1 MVMVLA
7 FRLPAYLIYAAVL
20 GCGCGFAQTTRFFPL
35 KDIRPGLHGTGKTVF
50 SGTRVEQF
58 DVEILGVLENIGP
71 KQNIILARLSG
82 GPLEKTGIIQGM
94 SGSPVYIDN
103 RLVGAV
109 ALGFPFS
116 KDPICGIRPIEEML
130 ASTPAPAAAPT
141 ARASL
146 RDRSLTEHFPK
157 RETIPALESKLIDI
171 ATPVSFTGFTAGTLQ
186 QFAPQLRDIGL
197 EPRQGISGGGGPGSG
212 TATNAPLLPGSM
224 ISVQLLSGD
233 MSVGADG
240 TVTHIDG
247 KRIYAFGHQFLS
259 VGSTELPFARSNVLA
274 LLPNL
279 SSSFKISNSG
289 EWLGAITA
297 DGTTAI
303 SGELGRHPRTVPLTI
318 SVKGT
323 RGTQTYHMEMAN
335 DSMLSPLLLQM
346 AMYSTLESTE
356 RTLGSGSIAVHG
368 SIQFQGNFPPVHLD
382 NLFSG
387 DFNVPLQSTLSTAIP
402 VAYALQN
409 SLGDLHLKSIDLSLE
424 SLTIKRQAQI
434 AQISTSRRTVHP
446 GEPIDLLVVLDGEN
460 GRDIT
465 RKFTYRV
472 PLGAPEGTLNFT
484 VADGPTANVADFVQ
498 FNVLQS
504 RPAPQIISMLNQ
516 LRGNRLGYIRI
527 WRSEANYQVEGADL
541 PDPPPS
547 VGMILARAQPSLAGL
562 IKSSKVAEMTFDA
575 GDLSVSGSKTIQ
587 VEVKE

>member
-1 MVMVLA
+1 MVMVIA
-7 FRLPAYLIYAAVL
+7 FRLLAHLTTLAVL
-20 GCGCGFAQTTRFFPL
+20 AAGLLHAQTTRFFPL
-35 KDIRPGLHGTGKTVF
+35 KDIRPGLHGRGKTVF
-50 SGTRVEQF
+50 SGTRIEDF
-58 DVEILGVLENIGP
+58 DVEILGVLQNIGP

-116 KDPICGIRPIEEML
+116 KEPICGIRPIEEML
-130 ASTPAPAAAPT
+130 ASTPALSAAPT
-141 ARASL
+141 AHASL
-146 RDRSLTEHFPK
+146 RDRSLTEHFPR
-157 RETIPALESKLIDI
+157 RETSQTFDSKLIDI
-171 ATPVSFTGFTAGTLQ
+171 ATPVSFTGFTAGTLR

-197 EPRQGISGGGGPGSG
+197 EPRQGISGGGGPGSSTG
-212 TATNAPLLPGSM
+212 AQGPLLPGSM

-247 KRIYAFGHQFLS
+247 KRLYAFGHQFLS
-259 VGSTELPFARSNVLA
+259 VGATELPFARSNVLA

-279 SSSFKISNSG
+279 SASFKISNSG
-289 EWLGAITA
+289 EWLGAITD

-318 SVKGT
+318 SVKGA
-323 RGTQTYHMEMAN
+323 RGPQIFRMEMVN

-356 RTLGSGSIAVHG
+356 RTLGSASIAVHG
-368 SIQFQGNFPPVHLD
+368 NIQFQGNFPPVQLD

-409 SLGDLHLKSIDLSLE
+409 SLGGLVLKSIDLSLE
-424 SLTIKRQAQI
+424 SLNVKRQAQI
-434 AQISTSRRTVHP
+434 DQITASRRTVRP
-446 GEPIDLLVVLDGEN
+446 GEPIDLLVTLEGES

-472 PLGAPEGTLNFT
+472 PLGAPEGPLYFT

-498 FNVLQS
+498 FNVLQA
-504 RPAPQIISMLNQ
+504 RPANQIISMLNQ

-527 WRSEANYQVEGADL
+527 WRSESNYQVEGADL

-547 VGMILARAQPSLAGL
+547 VGMILARAQPSLAGQ
-562 IKSSKVAEMTFDA
+562 IKSSKIAEMTFDA
-575 GDLSVSGSKTIQ
+575 GDLSVTGSKTIQ